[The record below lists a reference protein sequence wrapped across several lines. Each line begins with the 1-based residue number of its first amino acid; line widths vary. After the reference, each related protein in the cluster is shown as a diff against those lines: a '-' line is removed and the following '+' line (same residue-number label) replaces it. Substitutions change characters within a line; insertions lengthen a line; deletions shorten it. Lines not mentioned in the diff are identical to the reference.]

1 MVWSANSSVDLR
13 SRSHR
18 SASCA
23 SSFASSSPTLSW
35 KPIQDLGLRVSG
47 LGVRVKGLGSD
58 LERGKNTCT
67 LTSTVFALQGVHTHT
82 HDLKPIQDLGLRV
95 SGLGVRVKGF
105 GSDLELALQGVH
117 THTHDL
123 TNTLAHT
130 HLPYNPSIPV
140 APFVKS
146 VTPLAPPSLSPTFQM
161 PTPIDP
167 GECNVRYMHE
177 SNPNP

>member
-1 MVWSANSSVDLR
+1 MPQGRWAGPLSLLGNLWAYICFKGCPKDYLCHESGC
-13 SRSHR
+13 HR
-18 SASCA
+18 SSRREATTVLHRISTRIQCND
-23 SSFASSSPTLSW
+23 SRTLKPQKKPHHKCLSFYFPSKDPWA
-35 KPIQDLGLRVSG
+35 GLRVSG
-47 LGVRVKGLGSD
+47 LGVRVKGL
-58 LERGKNTCT
+58 
-67 LTSTVFALQGVHTHT
+67 
-82 HDLKPIQDLGLRV
+82 
-95 SGLGVRVKGF
+95 